1 MGVVR
6 VAARVSVLGGYILGN
21 QWDYVKCQPGI
32 GGTSTPNG
40 VAEALND
47 DVEHF
52 KVLDNHLVSLENA
65 RFFSSLAFPSA
76 LTLGT
81 EGDLPGI
88 VTWRAF
94 TTPGTGAPITGPP

>member
-21 QWDYVKCQPGI
+21 QWDYVKCQLGI
-32 GGTSTPNG
+32 GRTSTPNG
-40 VAEALND
+40 VAEAIND

-65 RFFSSLAFPSA
+65 SFFFISGVPQRLD
-76 LTLGT
+76 T
-81 EGDLPGI
+81 GD
-88 VTWRAF
+88 
-94 TTPGTGAPITGPP
+94 